1 MKIPVIGT
9 GTAVYDILLK
19 LTSFPAEDT
28 AAGVIEQKTQGGG
41 MTATAMAAVS
51 RLGVDCAFFG
61 NLGDDDTGRKIL
73 QGFIDEGIN
82 VDGVEMYPGC
92 VNTVS
97 YVLINSKNGSRTFL
111 ANKENTP
118 PIELTD
124 TRKQLID
131 NAEILHI
138 DGGHYEDDV
147 RIVQHAREKGVT
159 ISYDACRGER
169 EVKNGCRLLHLCDI
183 VITSADYPAK
193 VCGKETLE
201 ENMHELSKY
210 GMKVLITTL
219 GDKGCAALIDGE
231 IRYFNAYK
239 VDVADTTGAGDV
251 FHGAFVYGYYK
262 GFRFEE
268 CIRFASATAA
278 IKCTKIGGRSGIPT
292 AEEVFEFIRTHD
304 WR

>member
-1 MKIPVIGT
+1 MKIPVVGT

-19 LTSFPAEDT
+19 LTNFPVEDE

-51 RLGVDCAFFG
+51 RLGVNCAFFG

-73 QGFIDEGIN
+73 QGLIDEGIN
-82 VDGVEMYPGC
+82 VDCVEMLPGY

-97 YVLINSKNGSRTFL
+97 YVLINSKTGSRTFL

-118 PIELTD
+118 AIELTD
-124 TRKQLID
+124 IRKQLID

-138 DGGHYEDDV
+138 DGGHYEDDI
-147 RIVQHAREKGVT
+147 RIARYAREKGVT
-159 ISYDACRGER
+159 VSYDACRGDR
-169 EVKNGCRLLHLCDI
+169 EIKNGCRLLPLCEI

-193 VCGKETLE
+193 VCGKKTLE
-201 ENMHELSKY
+201 ENMRELSKY

-219 GDKGCAALIDGE
+219 GDKGCAALIDNE
-231 IRYFNAYK
+231 IRYFDAYK

-262 GFRFEE
+262 GFSIEE

-278 IKCTKIGGRSGIPT
+278 LKCTKIGGRSGIPT
-292 AEEVFEFIRTHD
+292 ADEVWQFIKTHN
-304 WR
+304 WQ